1 MAGLRSDRASASAC
15 RRWTTGGILDQPE
28 ECRRNF
34 GSRDEASGRTCPV
47 RCRLAASPAAP
58 ATSCAGL
65 GSMGKAETRCLV
77 GNERRRAAAV
87 DAPAPAAF
95 RRGRR
100 GKPRAWRSLAQAP
113 RLQDWPWQG
122 AEETAYWRR
131 SSVPSARRRTLPS
144 TAKRMASG
152 GPLSKARCRRPLLAF
167 QRPLNSLALALRVQ
181 VFWSRTRTTA

>member
-34 GSRDEASGRTCPV
+34 GNRDVASGRTCPV

-95 RRGRR
+95 AGEDGESRGR
-100 GKPRAWRSLAQAP
+100 GEAWR
-113 RLQDWPWQG
+113 RLPGCRTGLGRARRRQPTGAGAACRRQG
-122 AEETAYWRR
+122 AGHCPPRQSAWPAADRYRR
-131 SSVPSARRRTLPS
+131 PGAGVPCWPSSVP
-144 TAKRMASG
+144 
-152 GPLSKARCRRPLLAF
+152 
-167 QRPLNSLALALRVQ
+167 
-181 VFWSRTRTTA
+181 